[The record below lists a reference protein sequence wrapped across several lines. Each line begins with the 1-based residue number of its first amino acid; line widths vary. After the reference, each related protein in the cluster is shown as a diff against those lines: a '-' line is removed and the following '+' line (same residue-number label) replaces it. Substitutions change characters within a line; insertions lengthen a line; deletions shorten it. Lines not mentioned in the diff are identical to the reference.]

1 MTPTDKATPI
11 GNGAETIRTDE
22 FTPKDFHRLAVNM
35 YRLELDLWG
44 GISKQSDF
52 IQRHEFLLLKLVR
65 RQRYTL
71 LLMGV
76 SLAITI
82 TDLIR
87 HW

>member
-1 MTPTDKATPI
+1 MTPTDKPTPI
-11 GNGAETIRTDE
+11 GSGVETFRTDE
-22 FTPKDFHRLAVNM
+22 VNPKDFHRLAVNM
-35 YRLELDLWG
+35 YRLEVDLWN

-65 RQRYTL
+65 RQKYTM
-71 LLMGV
+71 LLMGA
-76 SLAITI
+76 SLGIAI

>member
-1 MTPTDKATPI
+1 MSPTDKAIPLA
-11 GNGAETIRTDE
+11 NGAETIRTDE

-35 YRLELDLWG
+35 YRLELDLWN

-52 IQRHEFLLLKLVR
+52 IQRHEFLLLKLVK
-65 RQRYTL
+65 RQRYVVL
-71 LLMGV
+71 MMGV
-76 SLAITI
+76 SLVATI